1 MLMKNSEDTDQLAS
15 FEASWSGSPPFSKK
29 VSYAQSVL
37 MRMNLVALFGLQNID
52 VRFIEYM
59 PFDGNKWN
67 FKRMVPYKEM
77 LDTISA
83 KYPSLHRIADQP
95 HDTSKVT
102 NFPLMHFIL

>member
-1 MLMKNSEDTDQLAS
+1 MFLRLNTVVFL
-15 FEASWSGSPPFSKK
+15 
-29 VSYAQSVL
+29 
-37 MRMNLVALFGLQNID
+37 GLQNID

-102 NFPLMHFIL
+102 VNVNMICWGSLLADAPIKLLRYMYLYKAK